1 MMILLSDTQ
10 DVEASGIRE
19 MIKDIIFS
27 DLGLH
32 IQEKVEN

>member
-1 MMILLSDTQ
+1 MILLSDTQ
-10 DVEASGIRE
+10 DVEASGIRD

-27 DLGLH
+27 DLCLD